1 MKDLTLTIITPT
13 YNRAHLLHSLF
24 KSLNGQTNKNFIWM
38 IIDDGST
45 DETEK
50 LIREFTNISN
60 FKIIYFYQL
69 NQGKHSAINYSLD
82 EVFTD
87 LVFVVDSD
95 DFLTFDAVEKIYFYW
110 KKFFNSKTISALW
123 FLQMSIEGIIVG
135 KRFKEF
141 IQTGNYVNTMIN
153 SGYIGD
159 KRAVYKTIIRK
170 KFMYPVH
177 ENEKFI
183 GESLVHKKISEVYE
197 SVFINEVIYIGN
209 YLKGGLTDKGFKM
222 RLANPKGGYDHA
234 KEFLTKDIKL
244 KYRIKKSILLTVYGH
259 YSGKKFLEMINQT
272 RSKLLFFLLY
282 PLSILFVMIFKIMYK
297 DQRKL

>member
-13 YNRAHLLHSLF
+13 YNRAHLLHLLF
-24 KSLNGQTNKNFIWM
+24 NSLNRQTNQNFVWM
-38 IIDDGST
+38 IIDDGSFDKT
-45 DETEK
+45 KE
-50 LIREFTNISN
+50 LIQEFILISN
-60 FKIIYFYQL
+60 FKIIYFHQL

-82 EVFTD
+82 KVFTD
-87 LVFVVDSD
+87 LFFVVDSD
-95 DFLTFDAVEKIYFYW
+95 DYLTFDAVEKIYFYW
-110 KKFFNSKTISALW
+110 KKFFNSSTISALW

-141 IQTGNYVNTMIN
+141 IQIGNYVNIMIN

-197 SVFINEVIYIGN
+197 SIFINEVIYIGN
-209 YLKGGLTDKGFKM
+209 YLKGGLTDKGIKM
-222 RLANPKGGYDHA
+222 RLANPRGGYDHA

-244 KYRIKKSILLTVYGH
+244 KYRIKKSILFTVYGH
-259 YSGKKFLEMINQT
+259 YSGKKFLEMIKET
-272 RSKLLFFLLY
+272 RSKLLFLLLY
-282 PLSILFVMIFKIMYK
+282 PLSILFVITFKIIYR